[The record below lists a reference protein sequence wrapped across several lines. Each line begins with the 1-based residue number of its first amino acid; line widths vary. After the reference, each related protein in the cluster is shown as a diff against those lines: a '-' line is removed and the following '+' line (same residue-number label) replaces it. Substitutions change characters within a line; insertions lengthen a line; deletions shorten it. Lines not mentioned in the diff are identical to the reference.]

1 MMDKYLSFIEIFL
14 DMGTKVVGLLG
25 SPLLKG
31 NTAILLERALDG
43 ARDAGAEVE
52 RINVPFLNFQ
62 ACMEIFY
69 CVEHDTCKMK
79 DDMTGIY
86 EKFQNLD
93 SLIIATP
100 VMTMGIPGKLKS
112 FMDRFQVFYMAKYTR
127 KSSLVPE
134 AKRKER
140 RCLFISISGMDLPT
154 VFDGAKMTVKAFC
167 QIIDCRYWDEILVND
182 MDTIKDIRN
191 KPEVLQAAYEKG
203 FSLGSL
209 PQP

>member
-1 MMDKYLSFIEIFL
+1 MGKYLSFSGELL

-25 SPLLKG
+25 SPLSKG
-31 NTAILLERALDG
+31 NTAVLLERALDG

-62 ACMEIFY
+62 PCMEIFY
-69 CVEHDTCKMK
+69 CVEHDTCRMK

-86 EKFQNLD
+86 EKFQDLD

-100 VMTMGIPGKLKS
+100 IMTMGIPGKLKS
-112 FMDRFQVFYMAKYTR
+112 FMDRFQVFYMAKYGR
-127 KSSLVPE
+127 KSPLVPE

-154 VFDGAKMTVKAFC
+154 VFDGATMTVKAFC

-203 FSLGSL
+203 FLLGS
-209 PQP
+209 PPTAR